1 MRESVTDELI
11 HSLVMTPLS
20 MLNFLFRLF
29 SILLKN
35 SLTSKSKEP
44 FSCRNVHR
52 LLYLHNRK
60 ETSFSK
66 EKRRKG
72 SGLYA
77 CLTHS
82 LQGHQHT
89 IFMFWGFFFFL
100 HTGLFHSPA
109 TKDKCVLLVT
119 FIMKIKYHKLS
130 FAE

>member
-29 SILLKN
+29 SILSKN

-44 FSCRNVHR
+44 FRCRNVLS

-72 SGLYA
+72 SGLR
-77 CLTHS
+77 CLPYTLTSSSPTHDFHV
-82 LQGHQHT
+82 LGT
-89 IFMFWGFFFFL
+89 FL
-100 HTGLFHSPA
+100 LSTHRA
-109 TKDKCVLLVT
+109 
-119 FIMKIKYHKLS
+119 LS
-130 FAE
+130 FPSHNG